1 MNFNDVDFSKLKIVN
16 NNILYED
23 KRGLNIITPKMR
35 VPFGLDEEYGKYL
48 LKLEFS
54 DLYNN
59 DEITNFYEFIKKL
72 EEFFKNHYNNSGIY
86 KSLIRL
92 NRSYD
97 PVFCAKVMERYNRL
111 ECSVV
116 NKKDKSLTTI
126 YDIQKN
132 SNVTA
137 LLSFDRVWEMSKQNK
152 LRNGYIVYVRKIC
165 CV

>member
-16 NNILYED
+16 KNILYED

-35 VPFGLDEEYGKYL
+35 LPFGLDEEYGKYI

-59 DEITNFYEFIKKL
+59 EEITNFYEFI
-72 EEFFKNHYNNSGIY
+72 
-86 KSLIRL
+86 
-92 NRSYD
+92 
-97 PVFCAKVMERYNRL
+97 ERYNRL
-111 ECSVV
+111 ECDVV
-116 NKKDKSLTTI
+116 NKKDESLTTI

-137 LLSFDRVWEMSKQNK
+137 LLSFDRVWEMNKQNK
-152 LRNGYIVYVRKIC
+152 LRNGYIVYVRKIH